1 MQARLIIPGRMP
13 SLNDYIAA
21 MNKNRYVGNVMK
33 HEQTD
38 RVCGLAIAS
47 RMPRFSSPVKIDF
60 LWVEKTRRRDIDNVS
75 FAQKFIL
82 DGLVKAGVIKDD
94 SQRYVIGLSHMFA
107 HDKDNPH
114 IEVEVHD

>member
-1 MQARLIIPGRMP
+1 MQARLTIPGKMP

-21 MNKNRYVGNVMK
+21 MNRNRYAGNAMK

-38 RVCGLAIAS
+38 RVCGLALAEQ
-47 RMPRFSSPVKIDF
+47 MPHFEGPVRIRFT
-60 LWVEKTRRRDIDNVS
+60 WYERNRRGDIDNVS

-94 SQRYVIGLSHMFA
+94 SQRYVTGLEHEFR
-107 HDKDNPH
+107 HDKDDPR
-114 IEVEVHD
+114 IEIGVFE